1 MLLTS
6 CSNCRSTRL
15 HMRLI
20 NMSRLSVVARPGGRV
35 APSVGIHISIR
46 PEKLENEC

>member
-1 MLLTS
+1 
-6 CSNCRSTRL
+6 
-15 HMRLI
+15 MRLI

-35 APSVGIHISIR
+35 APSVGIHISISIR